1 MKLKICFNNLETII
15 INIKSLSDNNQ
26 IFSTESGIII
36 RGYSI
41 KNENNNIEN
50 NEKYSI
56 VYLGECETKIR
67 EYYNLSETIELYI
80 LGIDSPNENKSYITT
95 VYNYGIYLENGT
107 QLEHS
112 TICKD
117 SKITISSSI
126 INQELV
132 KLKEASYF
140 SYYRL

>member
-1 MKLKICFNNLETII
+1 MIYALINLETITN
-15 INIKSLSDNNQ
+15 NIKSLSDNNQ

-36 RGYSI
+36 RGYST

-80 LGIDSPNENKSYITT
+80 LGIDSPNKNKS
-95 VYNYGIYLENGT
+95 
-107 QLEHS
+107 
-112 TICKD
+112 
-117 SKITISSSI
+117 
-126 INQELV
+126 
-132 KLKEASYF
+132 
-140 SYYRL
+140 